1 MATHSRILAWRI
13 SWTEEAGGLQSVGS
27 QRVRHNLATE
37 HTHNISNT
45 FNKDLKCIGSGIGTR
60 TAKTT
65 EGKKE
70 QSQKSLTDF
79 KMHYKASV
87 IRMTWYWQKDRHLDQ
102 RNRVESKNR
111 STGMWGIDFW
121 KKCKGNSTNKGEPFQ
136 QVGIH
141 LCARGE
147 KEKREA
153 AWPTSAAFT
162 KFNSECIKDLHVKC
176 QL

>member
-1 MATHSRILAWRI
+1 MVKNLLAMQETRVRSLGREGPLEKGMATHSRILAWRI

-111 STGMWGIDFW
+111 STGMWGIDF
-121 KKCKGNSTNKGEPFQ
+121 
-136 QVGIH
+136 
-141 LCARGE
+141 
-147 KEKREA
+147 
-153 AWPTSAAFT
+153 
-162 KFNSECIKDLHVKC
+162 
-176 QL
+176 